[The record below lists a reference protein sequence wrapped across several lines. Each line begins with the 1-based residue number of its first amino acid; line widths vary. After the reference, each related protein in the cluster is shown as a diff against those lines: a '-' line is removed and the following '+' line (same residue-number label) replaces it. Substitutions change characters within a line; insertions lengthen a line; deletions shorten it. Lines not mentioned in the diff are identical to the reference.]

1 MDVKLMNAVTQL
13 IAPYCHTFSRE
24 RLWKLISV
32 LENVA
37 TVYSKN
43 NAFEDQSP
51 TMSKAPSNKIAAASI
66 EILFKFSG
74 GSAEIVSDDQES
86 NKLYLSR
93 FATKKLI
100 LKCKQIINAFI
111 VDEKK
116 SGSSL
121 LPRYV

>member
-1 MDVKLMNAVTQL
+1 MDVKLMNAVTHL

-43 NAFEDQSP
+43 YVFEDQSP
-51 TMSKAPSNKIAAASI
+51 TMSNAPSNKIAKASI

-74 GSAEIVSDDQES
+74 GYTEVASNDEES

-100 LKCKQIINAFI
+100 MKCKQILHSFI

-116 SGSSL
+116 SGSTL
-121 LPRYV
+121 LPR